1 MRKIIIEFTSDNRL
15 MELQGNLLDN
25 MESMEFVELLRL
37 DYEKGI
43 KLGLVNI
50 NVKDGYV
57 LEDIELPPHVEFV
70 NVLKS
75 EGNKYTC
82 IFKVKVP
89 KEFKKMMKDFK
100 MDLIWTTP
108 SLISHEKFI
117 ISCIGEE
124 KDLKKIIELSKK
136 LGEVKNISFKK
147 AAYQEHDIMSCLT
160 EKQKEI
166 VKAAKKYGYY
176 DMPRKISSKELSKKI
191 GVSTATLLEH
201 LRKAEVRLME
211 NIVGGY

>member
-1 MRKIIIEFTSDNRL
+1 MRKIIIEFTPDNRL
-15 MELQGNLLDN
+15 MDLQGNFLDK
-25 MESMEFVELLRL
+25 MESLELVELLRL
-37 DYEKGI
+37 DFEKGV

-50 NVKDGYV
+50 NVKEGFV
-57 LEDIELPPHVEFV
+57 LEDVELPPHVEFV

-75 EGNKYTC
+75 EGNRYTC

-89 KEFKKMMKDFK
+89 KEFKKMMKQFK

-108 SLISHEKFI
+108 SLISQEKFI

-124 KDLKKIIELSKK
+124 KDLKKFIELAKQ
-136 LGEVKNISFKK
+136 LGNINNISFKK
-147 AAYQEHDIMSCLT
+147 AVYQEHDIMSCLT
-160 EKQKEI
+160 QKQREI
-166 VKAAKKYGYY
+166 VIAAKKSGYY

-211 NIVGGY
+211 NILGGY

>member
-1 MRKIIIEFTSDNRL
+1 MRKIIIEFTPDNRL
-15 MELQGNLLDN
+15 MDLQGNFLDK
-25 MESMEFVELLRL
+25 MESLELVELLRL
-37 DYEKGI
+37 DFEKGV

-50 NVKDGYV
+50 NVKEGFV
-57 LEDIELPPHVEFV
+57 LEDVELPPHVEFV

-75 EGNKYTC
+75 EGNRYTC
-82 IFKVKVP
+82 ILKVKVP
-89 KEFKKMMKDFK
+89 KEFKKMMKQFK

-108 SLISHEKFI
+108 SLISQEKFI

-124 KDLKKIIELSKK
+124 KDLKKFIELAKQ
-136 LGEVKNISFKK
+136 LGNINNISFKK
-147 AAYQEHDIMSCLT
+147 AVYQEHDIMSCLT
-160 EKQKEI
+160 QKQREI
-166 VKAAKKYGYY
+166 VIAAKKSGYY

-211 NIVGGY
+211 NILGGY